1 MFNKLKDKMIEREL
15 NKIEKILHKIDYGEL
30 KYSLMKMK
38 WEALRLQDND
48 AYEAIEGY
56 EKIAKVLEEVFGGNR
71 ELCQ

>member
-30 KYSLMKMK
+30 RHNLMKMK
-38 WEALRLQDND
+38 WEALRLKDDD
-48 AYEAIEGY
+48 AYQAIEDY